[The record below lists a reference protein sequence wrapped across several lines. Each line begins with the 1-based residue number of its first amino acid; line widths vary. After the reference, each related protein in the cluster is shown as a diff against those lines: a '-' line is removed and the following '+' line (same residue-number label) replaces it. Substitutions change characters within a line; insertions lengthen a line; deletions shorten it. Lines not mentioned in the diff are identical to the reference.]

1 MRIISTSLPECPP
14 ARVFGA
20 KNMIPDEITML
31 AGSNWLAVDA
41 GNQFILIQT
50 DRNGPQGLARQMDF
64 DEDIGLGLLLSS
76 SQLGHLEVL

>member
-1 MRIISTSLPECPP
+1 
-14 ARVFGA
+14 
-20 KNMIPDEITML
+20 ML